1 MAAMRSLTPAR
12 RNLNVLSRYDD
23 SVARIES
30 LTLNEVTDMRAS
42 RGFDSSWQIIHKD
55 STLQVQHF
63 SCYFVPVA
71 LSLRIAAP
79 PPPPFFL
86 FRGGGEGPVR
96 LHIGF
101 LYMRWSLPRC
111 LLRLGGW
118 LFNSFYFKRSLSM
131 KLEIQFLCLT
141 FGFFRFCEG

>member
-30 LTLNEVTDMRAS
+30 LTLNDVTDMRAS
-42 RGFDSSWQIIHKD
+42 RGFDSSWQILHKD
-55 STLQVQHF
+55 STLQVRHF

-79 PPPPFFL
+79 SPL
-86 FRGGGEGPVR
+86 FPLSGGGSGATTHR
-96 LHIGF
+96 LP
-101 LYMRWSLPRC
+101 LYEME
-111 LLRLGGW
+111 
-118 LFNSFYFKRSLSM
+118 FASLSPAFAGAGY
-131 KLEIQFLCLT
+131 LIAFTSNALCV
-141 FGFFRFCEG
+141 